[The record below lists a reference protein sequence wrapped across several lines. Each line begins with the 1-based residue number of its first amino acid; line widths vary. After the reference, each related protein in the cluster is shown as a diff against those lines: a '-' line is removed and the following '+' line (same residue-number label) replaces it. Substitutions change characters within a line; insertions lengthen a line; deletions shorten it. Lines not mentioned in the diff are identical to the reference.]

1 MKLKKKLIL
10 CQAGAM
16 DKILV
21 TLLFVIIAVAALVG
35 LEQWSSSQK
44 DGLVEKSNTVINNV
58 LSE

>member
-1 MKLKKKLIL
+1 MKLKKKLIFS
-10 CQAGAM
+10 QVGVM

>member
-1 MKLKKKLIL
+1 MKLKKKLIFS
-10 CQAGAM
+10 QVGAM

>member
-1 MKLKKKLIL
+1 MKLKKKLIFS
-10 CQAGAM
+10 QAGAM